1 MNKTVKSLLQLG
13 AAIIVISVAMLVNC
27 HFKMKP
33 GSSLT
38 FCKSHLKDIGTAME
52 AYSTDFSGKYPSDL
66 DKLTPKYMKTLPEC
80 EAAGKVSYKLYT
92 GQGPANNPGYEDYY
106 YLECHG
112 QNHSDSGIRGHYPA
126 YDGISGLLERP

>member
-1 MNKTVKSLLQLG
+1 MNKTVKNLLQVV
-13 AAIIVISVAMLVNC
+13 AAIGVIAVATLVNC
-27 HFKMKP
+27 HLKMRP
-33 GSSLT
+33 GSHLT

-52 AYSTDFSGKYPSDL
+52 AYSTDFSGKYPSNL
-66 DKLTPKYMKTLPEC
+66 DQLVPKYLKALPEC